1 MFAEIHK
8 SAFDNLPFVLV
19 SVAECQK
26 QGHIDRPEGFLYHQ
40 FIWIAE
46 GSGNF
51 RMRNE
56 FFHLEAGEGM
66 FMRAGVPHCYY
77 GDEDEPFHTVWCTFA
92 LSDRALDYLGVGEY
106 LKFSVPQYL
115 ERETEQLLNI
125 AQKGTPATRSAAG
138 YSYVIE
144 LFTDLLSEKEALS
157 VRVLRFLEQNY
168 SLPLS
173 LLDISEE
180 FGVDRFSL
188 CRIYKKDRGVTVM
201 DDLNRLR
208 IAKAKRFLRHSSDS
222 ISNIG
227 KQCGFESPSYFGKC
241 FKEATGYTPTEYRW
255 LLS

>member
-26 QGHIDRPEGFLYHQ
+26 QGLIDRPEGFLYHQ

-201 DDLNRLR
+201 DDLNRIR

-255 LLS
+255 HLS